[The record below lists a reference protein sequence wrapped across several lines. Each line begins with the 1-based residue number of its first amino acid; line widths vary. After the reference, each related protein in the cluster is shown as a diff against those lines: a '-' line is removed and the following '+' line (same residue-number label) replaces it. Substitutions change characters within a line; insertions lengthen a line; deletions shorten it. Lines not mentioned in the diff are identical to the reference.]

1 MCYENEIFYNHHVSL
16 PKLATKVLKNTKKI
30 TLWQKN
36 KHQNDKYTNK
46 NTVQ

>member
-1 MCYENEIFYNHHVSL
+1 MCYEKRDFKNHHISL

-36 KHQNDKYTNK
+36 KHQNGKNTNK
-46 NTVQ
+46 NMI